1 MNDTNPP
8 QGYAPLENRSLIY
21 LGLFL
26 ILLLSIISLISLYA
40 SRGIR
45 IYEPEKRV
53 VEKPDLFRDVAI
65 EAKSAIVYDIKNK
78 KVLFEKD
85 ALTSRPLASITKILT
100 AVTAIE
106 SLNKGAIVSINK
118 EFLKEEGDTGLRRD
132 EKWELEDLLDYS
144 LVVSSNDGALAIAA
158 AATGF
163 DGTQDI
169 QTTRAEFV
177 KKMNKKAHAIGM
189 TNSLFLNETGLDI
202 DSEKNGG
209 YASARDVVSL
219 FEYTLRNH
227 PKIFEATKQAEIY
240 VTSLNK
246 ITHNGTNTNPS
257 VNIVPGMIA
266 SKTGFTDIAGGNL
279 AIIFD
284 PSLGRPISV
293 VVLGSTSEGRFEDV
307 QILVEKTLET
317 IGQE

>member
-1 MNDTNPP
+1 MNHT
-8 QGYAPLENRSLIY
+8 QGTQEYAPLENKSLIY

-45 IYEPEKRV
+45 IYEPEKKI
-53 VEKPDLFRDVAI
+53 VEKPDLFKGITI
-65 EAKSAIVYDIKNK
+65 EAESAIVYDIKNK
-78 KVLFEKD
+78 KILFEKD
-85 ALTSRPLASITKILT
+85 SLTSRPLASITKILT

-106 SLNKGAIVSINK
+106 SLNKGTVVSINK

-132 EKWELEDLLDYS
+132 EKWNFEDLLDYS

-163 DGTQDI
+163 DGTQNI

-177 KKMNKKAHAIGM
+177 KKMNKKAQVIGM
-189 TNSLFLNETGLDI
+189 TNSLFLNETGLDV
-202 DSEKNGG
+202 DNRKNGG

-219 FEYTLRNH
+219 FEYALRNH
-227 PKIFEATKQAEIY
+227 PEIFEATKQAEIY

-246 ITHNGTNTNPS
+246 ISHNGTNTNPG
-257 VNIVPGMIA
+257 VNVIPGMIA

-284 PSLGRPISV
+284 PSLGRPIAV
-293 VVLGSTSEGRFEDV
+293 VVLGSTSEGRFKDV
-307 QILVEKTLET
+307 QTLVEKTLET
-317 IGQE
+317 IRQE